1 MSEVAADCFPLFGI
15 LAGCT
20 LNDAWP
26 VVVFIP
32 LFFVVWN
39 SGCSQLVL
47 VPLLRW
53 LWFGSHDA
61 HARRAVKGLICPHWL
76 VGIVMPIVMSGV
88 VGLTVGVLLPYSY
101 CIYKLN
107 ALCKAEAEHGL
118 MMNIRNEVD
127 IFVDGKKT
135 LRVDGNT
142 VRRSKN
148 GLEFFVEGKN
158 YETIKVASRKANL
171 ILQTDN
177 LLIATAIFNFFTT
190 KPTALQGRDYEKSY
204 EFVNRYADDNQN
216 IKLMYTA
223 FVGNENIAVAEA
235 TILQESNLQQQHS
248 WGDNVIRAITG
259 GAGNNTNQHFAA
271 TALYFQPVETG
282 VNATVAPSINPNN
295 RNADRV

>member
-1 MSEVAADCFPLFGI
+1 MSEVAAACFPWFGI
-15 LAGCT
+15 INGCT
-20 LNDAWP
+20 INSWP
-26 VVVFIP
+26 FLVFFP
-32 LFFVVWN
+32 LFFVIWN
-39 SGCSQLVL
+39 FGCSQLIL

-53 LWFGSHDA
+53 SWFGSHDA

-76 VGIVMPIVMSGV
+76 IGIVMPVVMSGV
-88 VGLTVGVLLPYSY
+88 VGLTIGVLLPYSY
-101 CIYKLN
+101 CTYKLN

-118 MMNIRNEVD
+118 IMNIRNEVD

-135 LRVDGNT
+135 LRVDSNT

-158 YETIKVASRKANL
+158 YNTIKVASRKANL
-171 ILQTDN
+171 TLQTDN
-177 LLIATAIFNFFTT
+177 LLIATAIFTFFTT

-204 EFVNRYADDNQN
+204 EFVNRHADGNQN

-235 TILQESNLQQQHS
+235 TILQESNLEQQSS
-248 WGDNVIRAITG
+248 WGDNIIRAMTG
-259 GAGNNTNQHFAA
+259 GAGTNTNQHFVA

-282 VNATVAPSINPNN
+282 VNATIAPSINHNN
-295 RNADRV
+295 RNDYQV